1 MAAIA
6 AKNNPVAWYGALSS
20 IEQRTFWACFG
31 GWTLNSLDF
40 FIFTF
45 ALPAIV
51 VTLDLTRP
59 QAMHVASMTL
69 VASAIGGWV
78 AGILADRYGRVQVLQ
93 VTILWFAVFG
103 LLCAF
108 TQSYWQLM
116 TCRVLMGLGLGG
128 EWAVGAVLLGEVIR
142 PKDRGKAVGAMQ
154 SGWAVGWAIA
164 ALIGIFVLIKFR
176 PDMAWRILL
185 CVGLLPA
192 LLVFYIRRHIEDAA
206 VFKAARKNL
215 RARKRKENFLEIF
228 SPAMLKTTLTTTLL
242 AAGAQGGYYTSA
254 WLLTYLRD
262 YRRIEAMGSG
272 KYLACIIA
280 GAFIGYLV
288 SAWLNDRIGRRLT
301 FMLFAAG
308 SALSVYVLV
317 WLAAN
322 DHGVLF
328 WGFCLSFTASGTFSG
343 LGPTLTENFP
353 THIRATGQSFAY
365 NAGRLLAAGIPALL
379 ALLSTKASFNRSID
393 LIAIGAYGVVVIAAW
408 FLRETN
414 GKVLNARA

>member
-1 MAAIA
+1 
-6 AKNNPVAWYGALSS
+6 
-20 IEQRTFWACFG
+20 
-31 GWTLNSLDF
+31 
-40 FIFTF
+40 
-45 ALPAIV
+45 
-51 VTLDLTRP
+51 
-59 QAMHVASMTL
+59 
-69 VASAIGGWV
+69 
-78 AGILADRYGRVQVLQ
+78 
-93 VTILWFAVFG
+93 
-103 LLCAF
+103 
-108 TQSYWQLM
+108 M

-262 YRRIEAMGSG
+262 YRRIEAMGRG